1 MGKLLKIIGALVVLL
16 VAVVVAGVVMLKSTD
31 INQYR
36 DLIAEQV
43 KNATGRELTL
53 GGDLELE
60 VSLSPAVIARKV
72 AFANASWGSRK
83 DMATIERFE
92 AKVDLLPL
100 LSGTVQVS
108 RVILVKPDVLIE
120 TDKNGKGNWVFKVDD
135 AKQAPA
141 KKKSGGGSLPVVRL
155 VDIEDAVFTYRDGV
169 TGKTTVVAIDQLR
182 AGADSLSSPL
192 NLTLRG
198 QLNGQ
203 AYGLEGQ
210 IGAPSRLISGA
221 PLPIDLTATAGGAAV
236 VIKGE
241 ITDPSAGK
249 GLALNISVEGKNLAD
264 LAAFAGAPLHK
275 IGPYSVKAMLTD
287 PSGGYALNGVDVKVG
302 SSDLSGDVM
311 VGLSGAVPAIT
322 AKLAS
327 KSVDLEDFLPP
338 KSEAEPKVAAGAEEK
353 PQAKG
358 GKLFSKAPLPLD
370 GLKAVN
376 ATVSYKAG
384 QIIAKPFPLSD
395 VLVNLTLQGGKLA
408 IEPMTAKVAEGLLN
422 SVVNLDADRNT
433 PALSLTVDGKGIG
446 LGNALKVTGASDML
460 QGTPLDTAVNLRGK
474 GQSVAELMGSLNGVV
489 KVTLGEGKI
498 NNAVLKSFGG
508 DLATSTF
515 TALNPLAKKDPFT
528 VLKCGVVYSKVRD
541 GQASIDKGIAFE
553 TSAMNIIGSG
563 GVDLKEEMLD
573 LGIKTEPREGL
584 GISVAGL
591 ASVVRLSGPLSN
603 PGVKVDPLGAGKAAL
618 SVGTAIATGGLS
630 LLAGGIL
637 DRATAD
643 GAPCDTALGIKPAA
657 KPATQQPAEQQPAT
671 QEEPKGP
678 AGVIEGIGKG
688 LGGLFGG
695 R

>member
-1 MGKLLKIIGALVVLL
+1 MGKLFKILGALVVLL
-16 VAVVVAGVVMLKSTD
+16 VAVVVAGVVVLKSTD

-60 VSLSPAVIARKV
+60 VSLSPSVVARKV
-72 AFANASWGSRK
+72 AFANAPWGSRK
-83 DMATIERFE
+83 EMATIDRFE

-141 KKKSGGGSLPVVRL
+141 KKDAGGGSLPVVRL
-155 VDIEDAVFTYRDGV
+155 VDVEDAVFTYRDGV

-192 NLTLRG
+192 SLSLRG

-203 AYGLEGQ
+203 PYGLEGQ

-221 PLPIDLTATAGGAAV
+221 PLPVDLTATAGGATVA
-236 VIKGE
+236 IKGE

-249 GLALNISVEGKNLAD
+249 GLALNVTAEGENIAD

-275 IGPYSVKAMLTD
+275 IGPYSVKATLTD
-287 PSGGYALNGVDVKVG
+287 PNGGYALSGVEVKVG
-302 SSDLSGDVM
+302 GSDLSGDVM
-311 VGLSGAVPAIT
+311 VGLNGAVPAIN

-327 KSVDLEDFLPP
+327 KVVDLEDFLPP
-338 KSEAEPKVAAGAEEK
+338 KSEADTQPTDTEEK

-358 GKLFSKAPLPLD
+358 GKLFSKEPLPLD

-376 ATVSYKAG
+376 ATMSYKAG

-395 VLVNLTLQGGKLA
+395 VLVNLSLQGGKLD

-422 SVVNLDADRNT
+422 SVINLDAARNT
-433 PALSLTVDGKGIG
+433 PALTLTLDGKGIG
-446 LGNALKVTGASDML
+446 LANALKVTGTSDML
-460 QGTPLDTAVNLRGK
+460 EGTPLDTAINLRGK
-474 GQSVAELMGSLNGVV
+474 GLSVAELMGSLNGVV

-498 NNAVLKSFGG
+498 NNAVLRKFGG

-541 GQASIDKGIAFE
+541 GQAAIDKGIAFE

-591 ASVVRLSGPLSN
+591 ASVVRLSGPLSD

-630 LLAGGIL
+630 LLAGGVL

-643 GAPCDTALGIKPAA
+643 SAPCDTALGIKPAA
-657 KPATQQPAEQQPAT
+657 KPASQQPADQQPAVK
-671 QEEPKGP
+671 EEPKSP
-678 AGVIEGIGKG
+678 KGVLEGIGKG